1 MSDNILVSVRD
12 LSVQFQIGRS
22 LFGGATYLRAVQ
34 NISMDIEAGTFFGL
48 VGESGSG
55 KTTLGRA
62 ILKAV
67 PIAEISGAV
76 NAVPADISDT
86 TPISASLADNLGSAA
101 KKFVKNNDGSKLGAL
116 DSMIPSKP
124 RGTPFAG

>member
-1 MSDNILVSVRD
+1 MTRANAVRQA
-12 LSVQFQIGRS
+12 L
-22 LFGGATYLRAVQ
+22 A
-34 NISMDIEAGTFFGL
+34 
-48 VGESGSG
+48 
-55 KTTLGRA
+55 A

-76 NAVPADISDT
+76 NAVPANISDT